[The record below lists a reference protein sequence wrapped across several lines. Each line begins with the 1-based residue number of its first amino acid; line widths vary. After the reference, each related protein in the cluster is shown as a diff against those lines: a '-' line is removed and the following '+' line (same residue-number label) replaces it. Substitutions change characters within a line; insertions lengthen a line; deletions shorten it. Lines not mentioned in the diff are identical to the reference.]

1 MFNLSFK
8 EYLIENSGV
17 EASRIEEAYQNCLK
31 NNSLIQDELVRMKHF
46 GEKDV
51 YQYLAHYFEIPYRF
65 VQLTEINL
73 DLVKQFSLEKMIE
86 YKALPIEEDDNTIT
100 FIISNPFRIEELKE
114 FYNSTNKKIVYNL
127 VEPTQMNLLVRYADN
142 KLQQAAALSDF
153 ASTNNNI
160 NDTDNPIEGDILID
174 APIIKLCDSILKD
187 AVNRGAS
194 DIHIEPFENEIILRF
209 RIDGRLV
216 VIDKMTPTYYQSI
229 LARYKIMAEM
239 NIAERRVPQDGA
251 IKLDIGNSKYDF
263 RVSTLP
269 TLFGE
274 KLVIRIYDVGLS
286 TSSLGNLGMDKKQE
300 ELVLNMIHRPHG
312 ILLLTGPTGSGKST
326 SLYTFLR
333 YLNKTET
340 NIITVEDPV
349 ENQING
355 INQVQVNPKANLTFA
370 NALRSILRQDP
381 NIIMIGEIRDEETAQ
396 IATRAAITGHLVL
409 STIHANDSYGVVSRL
424 INMGIAP
431 YLVADSLLGSISQR
445 LVRKLCPNCKKEHLT
460 SEIEMSVLGLKSPV
474 KIYEPVGC
482 HACNHTGYNGRVGVF
497 EILVNNHEI
506 RDTIMNPMFTTELLE
521 EVAHIPSLLDNAKE
535 RVLKGETSFAE
546 YQELS
551 NVVEVSHSKEKKSV
565 K

>member
-1 MFNLSFK
+1 MFNLNFK
-8 EYLIENSGV
+8 NYLLQNSGV
-17 EASRIEEAYQNCLK
+17 DEGKIEEAYQATLK
-31 NNSLIQDELVRMKHF
+31 NGSLLQDELVRLKYL
-46 GEKDV
+46 EEREV
-51 YQYLAHYFEIPYRF
+51 YQHFAKYFGIPYKL
-65 VQLTEINL
+65 VQLTEL
-73 DLVKQFSLEKMIE
+73 DFDLIQKFPLEKMIE
-86 YKALPIEEDDNTIT
+86 YKALPIEEDDKHVLFAIC
-100 FIISNPFRIEELKE
+100 NPFRIEELNE
-114 FYNSTNKKIVYNL
+114 FASNTEKKIDYCIL
-127 VEPTQMNLLVRYADN
+127 EPSQMNLLVRYTDN
-142 KLQQAAALSDF
+142 KIQQAAALSDF
-153 ASTNNNI
+153 ATTSTGGDA
-160 NDTDNPIEGDILID
+160 DTSIDGQILID
-174 APIIKLCDSILKD
+174 APVIKLCDSILKD

-194 DIHIEPFENEIILRF
+194 DIHIEPFEKEILLRF
-209 RIDGRLV
+209 RIDGKLV
-216 VIDKMTPTYYQSI
+216 IVDRMTPTYYQSM

-251 IKLDIGNSKYDF
+251 IKLEIGNSKYDF

-274 KLVIRIYDVGLS
+274 KLVIRIYDIGLS
-286 TSSLGNLGMDKKQE
+286 TSSLENLGMNKRQE

-333 YLNKTET
+333 YLNKPDT

-349 ENQING
+349 ENQIDG

-370 NALRSILRQDP
+370 NTLRSILRQDP

-409 STIHANDSYGVVSRL
+409 STIHANDSYSVVARL

-445 LVRKLCPNCKKEHLT
+445 LVRKLCPICKKPHEST
-460 SEIEMSVLGLKSPV
+460 PEEMALLGLHEPHT
-474 KIYEPVGC
+474 IYEPCGC
-482 HACNHTGYNGRVGVF
+482 QACNGTGYSGRIGVF

-506 RDTIMNPMFTTELLE
+506 RNTIMDDKFTSELLE
-521 EVAHIPSLLDNAKE
+521 ETAHIPSLLDNAKQ
-535 RVLKGETSFAE
+535 RVLNGETSISE

-551 NVVEVSHSKEKKSV
+551 NVIDTSKGEQ
-565 K
+565 

>member
-8 EYLIENSGV
+8 NYLLQNSGV
-17 EASRIEEAYQNCLK
+17 EESKIEDAYQATLK
-31 NNSLIQDELVRMKHF
+31 NGSLLQDELVRLKYL
-46 GEKDV
+46 EEREV
-51 YQYLAHYFEIPYRF
+51 YQHFAKYLGIPYKL
-65 VQLTEINL
+65 VQLTEL
-73 DLVKQFSLEKMIE
+73 DFDLIQKFPLEKMIE
-86 YKALPIEEDDNTIT
+86 YKALPIEEDDNHVLFAIC
-100 FIISNPFRIEELKE
+100 NPFRIEELNE
-114 FYNSTNKKIVYNL
+114 FASNTGKKIDYCIL
-127 VEPTQMNLLVRYADN
+127 EPSQMNLLVRYTDN
-142 KLQQAAALSDF
+142 KIQQAAALSDF
-153 ASTNNNI
+153 ATTSTGGDA
-160 NDTDNPIEGDILID
+160 DTSIDGQILID
-174 APIIKLCDSILKD
+174 APVIKLCDSILKD

-194 DIHIEPFENEIILRF
+194 DIHIEPFEKEILLRF
-209 RIDGRLV
+209 RIDGKLV
-216 VIDKMTPTYYQSI
+216 IVDRMTPTYYQSM

-251 IKLDIGNSKYDF
+251 IKLEIGNSKYDF

-274 KLVIRIYDVGLS
+274 KLVIRIYDIGLS
-286 TSSLGNLGMDKKQE
+286 TSSLENLGMNKRQE

-333 YLNKTET
+333 YLNKPDT

-349 ENQING
+349 ENQIDG

-370 NALRSILRQDP
+370 NTLRSILRQDP

-409 STIHANDSYGVVSRL
+409 STIHANDSYSVVARL

-445 LVRKLCPNCKKEHLT
+445 LVRKLCPICKKPHLST
-460 SEIEMSVLGLKSPV
+460 PEEMATLGLKEAHT
-474 KIYEPVGC
+474 IYEPCGC
-482 HACNHTGYNGRVGVF
+482 QACNGTGYSGRIGVF

-506 RDTIMNPMFTTELLE
+506 RNTIMDDKFTSELLE
-521 EVAHIPSLLDNAKE
+521 EVAHIPSLLDNAKQ
-535 RVLKGETSFAE
+535 RVLNGETSISE

-551 NVVEVSHSKEKKSV
+551 NVIDTSKGEQ
-565 K
+565 